1 MTYTD
6 VKNVVSGIGLPYAY
20 YQFPETGVAPPF
32 VCYFYTGTSD
42 LVADNSNYQRIRP
55 LAVELYTK
63 TKDFALEAAVEDALN
78 SAGLVYTRDETYL
91 NSERMNM
98 VVYNTTVVIT
108 DESEE

>member
-1 MTYTD
+1 MTYAD
-6 VKNVVSGIGLPYAY
+6 VKNMISGIGLPFSY

-32 VCYFYTGTSD
+32 VCYFYTGSD
-42 LVADNSNYQRIRP
+42 DFVADDRNYQRIRP
-55 LAVELYTK
+55 LSVELYTK
-63 TKDFALEAAVEDALN
+63 TKDFYLEAAVEDALN

-108 DESEE
+108 DESED